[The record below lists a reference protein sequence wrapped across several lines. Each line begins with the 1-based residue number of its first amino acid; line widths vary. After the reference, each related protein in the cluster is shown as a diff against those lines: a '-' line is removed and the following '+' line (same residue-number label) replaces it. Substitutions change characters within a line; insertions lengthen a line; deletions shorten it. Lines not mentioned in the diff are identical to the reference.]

1 MSRMLEQPRF
11 VEEEDFKV
19 VANLPTVKELEEEE
33 SGDEE
38 DD

>member
-1 MSRMLEQPRF
+1 MCLGCWSRPGF

-19 VANLPTVKELEEEE
+19 VSNLPTVKEQEEEE
-33 SGDEE
+33 